1 MSTSVL
7 IGSIVAFAVVAFGIA
22 GIRIA
27 QEYERGVVFRLGR
40 YNSVRGPGLYWIIPL
55 IEWQRMLD
63 LRTKTV
69 SVESQETITKDSVT
83 IKAELPGVEAK
94 DLDISVSGDVLTIK
108 GEKRQEREE
117 KDEHRH
123 LVERSYGAF
132 SRMVRLPA
140 PVASDK
146 AKASFKSGVLTIT
159 LPKTEEAKRKAI
171 PIKVE

>member
-1 MSTSVL
+1 MALMALRPFGGLSTFRREMDEL
-7 IGSIVAFAVVAFGIA
+7 FERFFGELPSLDIA
-22 GIRIA
+22 GPGWA
-27 QEYERGVVFRLGR
+27 PRLDVAE
-40 YNSVRGPGLYWIIPL
+40 N
-55 IEWQRMLD
+55 
-63 LRTKTV
+63 
-69 SVESQETITKDSVT
+69 KDSVT
-83 IKAELPGVEAK
+83 VKAELPGVEAK

-146 AKASFKSGVLTIT
+146 VKATFKNGVLTIV

-171 PIKVE
+171 PIKVEG

>member
-1 MSTSVL
+1 MALMTWKP
-7 IGSIVAFAVVAFGIA
+7 FGELGTFRREIDRLFERFLGELPSLDIA
-22 GIRIA
+22 GA
-27 QEYERGVVFRLGR
+27 GWAPRLD
-40 YNSVRGPGLYWIIPL
+40 VA
-55 IEWQRMLD
+55 E
-63 LRTKTV
+63 
-69 SVESQETITKDSVT
+69 TKDSVT

-94 DLDISVSGDVLTIK
+94 DLDISASGDVLTIK

-117 KDEHRH
+117 KEEHRY

>member
-1 MSTSVL
+1 MALMTWKP
-7 IGSIVAFAVVAFGIA
+7 FGELGTFRREID
-22 GIRIA
+22 RLF
-27 QEYERGVVFRLGR
+27 ERFLGELPGPDISGVGWAPRLDMA
-40 YNSVRGPGLYWIIPL
+40 
-55 IEWQRMLD
+55 E
-63 LRTKTV
+63 
-69 SVESQETITKDSVT
+69 TKDSVT
-83 IKAELPGVEAK
+83 IKAELPGVETK
-94 DLDISVSGDVLTIK
+94 DLDISASGDVLTIK

-117 KDEHRH
+117 KEEHRY